1 MKIAVIGSGISG
13 LAAASFLGQRH
24 ELTLYEQDRRVGGH
38 TNTVDIDTAAGPLSI
53 DTGFIVCNPVNYP
66 NFYPLLDSLG
76 VERQN
81 TDMSLGVSVENGR
94 IEWAGDEDLSKI
106 FAQPSLMFS
115 PTHIRMLLA
124 VMRLNKRVKQ
134 CLTEDDLPDITLGEF
149 LDREG
154 LPMSLRVRYLAAMA
168 GPVWSTSTRG
178 VMNFPF
184 PFFAR
189 FFDAHGLLN
198 VYERPQWQVVRGG
211 SKTYVDKLMAG
222 FRGELR
228 VSTAVRAIH
237 RDADGVRVRD
247 ADAERRYDAVVCATH
262 TDQALAMLDDADES
276 ERAVLAAIPYT
287 ENDAY
292 LHTDESLM
300 PRRRRAWSSWNALL
314 AEDALSDTPIGVS
327 YWMNQLQSIPGPVNY
342 IVSLNPP
349 RPPRAD
355 SVLYQTRYAHPQYG
369 SGILQSQAALREIQ
383 GRRQVW
389 WAGAWTGYGFH
400 EDGLKSGL
408 RAVQGLDPACLPD
421 WAAL

>member
-13 LAAASFLGQRH
+13 LAAATFLGQRH

-38 TNTVDIDTAAGPLSI
+38 TNTVDIDTAAGLVSI

-154 LPMSLRVRYLAAMA
+154 FPMSLRVRYLAAMA

-184 PFFAR
+184 AFFAR

-262 TDQALAMLDDADES
+262 SDQALAMLDDADES

-327 YWMNQLQSIPGPVNY
+327 YWMNQLQSISGPVNY

-349 RPPRAD
+349 RPPREET
-355 SVLYQTRYAHPQYG
+355 VLYRTRYAHPQYG
-369 SGILQSQAALREIQ
+369 AGILKSQAALREIQ
-383 GRRQVW
+383 GRRRVW

-400 EDGLKSGL
+400 EDGLTSGL
-408 RAVQGLDPACLPD
+408 RAVGGLDPACLPD